1 MQELPQSFI
10 VKVHELID
18 LVVAPKQNPFSNY
31 EPEYTGK
38 AALPHAIRRW
48 ESAGC
53 NDFSNIIIK
62 IPSKKMEGIDKNKAS
77 KLFYRYIKNRLEE
90 NKDSMFLFR
99 KVLTRSFRNAIV
111 FLTFCMILVSI
122 INAPSILPN
131 MPILRSVLT
140 EGFTVIGWVA
150 LWRPVELLINELGI
164 LRTESTIYHKLLEA
178 EIQLV
183 PDDSF

>member
-1 MQELPQSFI
+1 MKELPQNFI
-10 VKVHELID
+10 VKIHDLID

-48 ESAGC
+48 DSAGC
-53 NDFSNIIIK
+53 KDFSNIIIHL
-62 IPSKKMEGIDKNKAS
+62 PSQKVEQTDKNKVS
-77 KLFYRYIKNRLEE
+77 KMFYHYIKNRLEE
-90 NKDSMFLFR
+90 NKDNMFLFR
-99 KVLTRSFRNAIV
+99 RALTRSFRNAII

-122 INAPSILPN
+122 LNAPSMLPN

-150 LWRPVELLINELGI
+150 LWRPVELLLNDLGI
-164 LRTESTIYHKLLEA
+164 LRKESTIYHKLLA
-178 EIQLV
+178 ADIQLV